1 MSQGHPDP
9 GTERHRQANHAEL
22 EGNLLAPGDFRVTP
36 AGRPVLVLELE
47 HQARCEEP
55 ESLPLLE
62 LRMPVLVIGEQA
74 LAYRSL
80 APGTPLRVTGRLNQK
95 RWVRDGKVRWGRVEL
110 VAMEIR
116 VLHAP

>member
-1 MSQGHPDP
+1 MSQGLPAP
-9 GTERHRQANHAEL
+9 GTEHHRQANYAEL
-22 EGNLLAPGDFRVTP
+22 EGHLLAPGDFRVTP

-47 HQARCEEP
+47 HLSRHEEP

-62 LRMPVLVIGEQA
+62 MRMPVLVIGEQA
-74 LAYRSL
+74 LICRSL

-95 RWVRDGKVRWGRVEL
+95 RWVRDGKVRWGCVEL

-116 VLHAP
+116 VLPAP